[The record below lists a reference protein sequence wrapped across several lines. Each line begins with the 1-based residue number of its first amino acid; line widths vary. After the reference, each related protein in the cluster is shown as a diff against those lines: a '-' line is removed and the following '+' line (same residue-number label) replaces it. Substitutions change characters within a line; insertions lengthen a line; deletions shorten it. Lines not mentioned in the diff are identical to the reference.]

1 MNLFM
6 FKNIGCR
13 KITLRIIMKAKFR
26 AEEDSVFI
34 SFRIRVRVGWWGVI
48 ICRKGEGLTM
58 GMALIG
64 LNDGTEKL
72 NLEGYQREGGE
83 YMYTIQA
90 TGGMEN

>member
-1 MNLFM
+1 
-6 FKNIGCR
+6 
-13 KITLRIIMKAKFR
+13 
-26 AEEDSVFI
+26 
-34 SFRIRVRVGWWGVI
+34 
-48 ICRKGEGLTM
+48 M

-90 TGGMEN
+90 TGGMENQVSVEA